1 MAHECRVV
9 CNAKVLKLLHA
20 AYRPLLAGLNLFYE
34 LVELNVVKMPIE
46 FILFQK
52 LPMRSRCLD
61 AAFMQQ
67 EDLIAGTDG
76 RDSVREENHSP
87 PGQDAGKGI
96 VEEGLDVF
104 FQREQRLF
112 NN

>member
-1 MAHECRVV
+1 MADEWRVV
-9 CNAKVLKLLHA
+9 RNGIVLKLLHP
-20 AYRPLLAGLNLFYE
+20 AYRSLLTGLNLFYE
-34 LVELNVVKMPIE
+34 LVKLNVVKMPIE
-46 FILFQK
+46 FILLQEF
-52 LPMRSRCLD
+52 PMRSRCLD

-67 EDLIAGTDG
+67 EDLIAGADG

-104 FQREQRLF
+104 FQRDQRLF